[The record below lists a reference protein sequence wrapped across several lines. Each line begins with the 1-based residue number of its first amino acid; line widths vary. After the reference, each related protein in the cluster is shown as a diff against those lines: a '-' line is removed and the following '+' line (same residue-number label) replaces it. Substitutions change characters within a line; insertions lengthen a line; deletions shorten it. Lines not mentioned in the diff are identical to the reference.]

1 METRYACRSYT
12 AGFLFKQVLSGAV
25 QSALLKARLDSLAAC
40 FLCLVPIPRQQTEHA
55 GGHTHAVLRS
65 VAEAFVK
72 CVVFTH
78 PDRQ

>member
-1 METRYACRSYT
+1 MH
-12 AGFLFKQVLSGAV
+12 AGPTQQIICSNKFSVVQRTV

-72 CVVFTH
+72 CVILTH